1 MNTQQLECF
10 VRIADKLNFTKVA
23 EELYITAPAVAH
35 HIINLEE
42 LNTSL
47 FIRTSKMVKST
58 EPGSLFYSE
67 AKDILQKI
75 YMVEKKVKKLASQKL
90 SILRIGCS
98 SQVELE
104 ILEIPLIKLREEFPT
119 VYPQIIIKDYFI
131 LKSLFDNKQLYILIS
146 TKEMIAEAHDYIFKK
161 IKNISS
167 YAIIAENSPFAKEK
181 EICFIDLYDTPLTT
195 LHPRFIPF

>member
-104 ILEIPLIKLREEFPT
+104 ILEIPLIKL
-119 VYPQIIIKDYFI
+119 
-131 LKSLFDNKQLYILIS
+131 
-146 TKEMIAEAHDYIFKK
+146 
-161 IKNISS
+161 
-167 YAIIAENSPFAKEK
+167 
-181 EICFIDLYDTPLTT
+181 
-195 LHPRFIPF
+195 